1 MIFEFFFFPRIF
13 SASRKRWNVNERA
26 QLVPV
31 SSLLF
36 ACSPECENWQ
46 KPSGGGGTGESNE
59 ACDYQVTRTCKNRA
73 RAKNQ
78 NKNKNSSSFFIYLK
92 KNKSMEMNQK
102 KKSPKFRLEILR
114 NFLVNK
120 KKNANTTMTCS
131 ISGRLIIITSRR
143 AIPKWSWSDWLILVV
158 ILKKKNRRKWF
169 ACNLFVRCLS
179 RYKVI
184 FRFVKNCENCCGKFH
199 EFHAASIYSSVEAR
213 VWYHFIHATSYGYP
227 LDYLDT

>member
-1 MIFEFFFFPRIF
+1 MREHSSFPFLLSCSPARRNVKIGKSRAVEEEPERATRRVIIRSRELARTEPGPRIKI
-13 SASRKRWNVNERA
+13 R
-26 QLVPV
+26 
-31 SSLLF
+31 
-36 ACSPECENWQ
+36 
-46 KPSGGGGTGESNE
+46 
-59 ACDYQVTRTCKNRA
+59 TRTRLH
-73 RAKNQ
+73 
-78 NKNKNSSSFFIYLK
+78 FLFIYLK

-158 ILKKKNRRKWF
+158 ILKKKKNRRKWF

-199 EFHAASIYSSVEAR
+199 EFHAASIYIWVEAR